1 MGWIFYIFSPHI
13 RGYISIFSDMVKF
26 QSGAVVDIRPA
37 KEKLKDYKF
46 EEIVASANPVNW
58 TEKPQSEWRKFPIFS
73 QNGSGSCVAFT
84 LAKLLGILYFLKNNV
99 FVNFSATHLY
109 QRRKNKPYS
118 GMAGVDA
125 FNIAIEGVTL
135 EELVPSQNMND
146 TQMDSVDIPQYKKDV
161 GSIFKIGNY
170 LSLPIKDIDTIASV
184 IQTTN
189 KAVMVWFYFA
199 MNEWGNEPV
208 VINPNLDLNALA
220 TNRHSVV
227 ATDFT
232 LYKGKKALIID
243 DSWGALSAMNGQR
256 IITEDF
262 FNARNWF
269 SAYPINFKFADKSP
283 DIKLEYKFSEILIF
297 GQKNDD
303 IKMLQNILKNE
314 GLFPSNVVST
324 GYYGAITAKAV
335 LQWQIKHNVA
345 DLLELNSLAGYRIGD
360 KTIKKLNE
368 IYG

>member
-1 MGWIFYIFSPHI
+1 MKDYVEFSPLHI
-13 RGYISIFSDMVKF
+13 
-26 QSGAVVDIRPA
+26 
-37 KEKLKDYKF
+37 
-46 EEIVASANPVNW
+46 
-58 TEKPQSEWRKFPIFS
+58 
-73 QNGSGSCVAFT
+73 
-84 LAKLLGILYFLKNNV
+84 
-99 FVNFSATHLY
+99 Y
-109 QRRKNKPYS
+109 QRRYNKPDG

-125 FNIAIEGVTL
+125 FNIAKQGITL
-135 EELVPSQNMND
+135 EELVPSQDMND
-146 TQMDSVDIPQYKKDV
+146 TQMDSVNIPQYKKDV
-161 GSIFKIGNY
+161 GSIFKIDNY
-170 LSLPIKDIDTIASV
+170 LSLPIKDIYTIASV
-184 IQTTN
+184 IQTTE
-189 KAVMVWFYFA
+189 KGVMVWFYFA
-199 MNEWGNEPV
+199 MNEWKNEPV
-208 VINPNLDLNALA
+208 IINSNLDLNALT

-227 ATDFT
+227 AVDFT
-232 LYKGKKALIID
+232 LYKGKKSLIID
-243 DSWGALSAMNGQR
+243 DSWGFASAMNGQR

-269 SAYPINFKFADKSP
+269 AAYPIDFKFADKSSE
-283 DIKLEYKFSEILIF
+283 IKLEYKFNKILIF

-335 LQWQIKHNVA
+335 LQWQIKHSVA